1 MDRDLFDEL
10 GRVEARLHQLPG
22 REAAV
27 PETRTHAVRGLQREW
42 KEADHMDEADVRII
56 YLKQAGLA
64 PHLSSPTGMPCLA
77 SFLA

>member
-1 MDRDLFDEL
+1 
-10 GRVEARLHQLPG
+10 
-22 REAAV
+22 
-27 PETRTHAVRGLQREW
+27 
-42 KEADHMDEADVRII
+42 MDEADVRIV